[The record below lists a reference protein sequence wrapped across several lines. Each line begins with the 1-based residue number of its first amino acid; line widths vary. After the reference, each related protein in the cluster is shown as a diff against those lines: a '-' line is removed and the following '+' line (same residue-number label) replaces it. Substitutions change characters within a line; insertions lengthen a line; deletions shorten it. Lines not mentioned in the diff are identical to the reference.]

1 MPGPGLT
8 CQGARARQHCGL
20 SRPRPACP
28 SVTSPLHTTHAAS
41 DPARALRSCQLL
53 PEQDGRS
60 SQWRG
65 AAVATPQP
73 GDGGTGEREGG
84 GGWATAS
91 KHIYRGRRPRGLP
104 RGLLHHR
111 LQVQTSLP
119 RSRPPPAPMLQRPH
133 PNSLS

>member
-60 SQWRG
+60 LPVGRCSHCYPRACVQG
-65 AAVATPQP
+65 AWGA
-73 GDGGTGEREGG
+73 
-84 GGWATAS
+84 
-91 KHIYRGRRPRGLP
+91 
-104 RGLLHHR
+104 
-111 LQVQTSLP
+111 
-119 RSRPPPAPMLQRPH
+119 
-133 PNSLS
+133 